1 MMPSKKKPIKKSVKA
16 KVAKKP
22 KSQSEKKRA
31 PKLMLAKKPQK
42 NVQKSMQKK
51 KAASPPS
58 PKSSGGNIFWKVL
71 EMRKQEREARKGEA
85 SQFESKDPRHVYSD
99 KHSRFARFAG
109 PRRRAA

>member
-1 MMPSKKKPIKKSVKA
+1 MPAKKKPVKKSVKA
-16 KVAKKP
+16 KVIKKA

-31 PKLMLAKKPQK
+31 PKLMAAKK
-42 NVQKSMQKK
+42 SK
-51 KAASPPS
+51 KAAAPPS

-71 EMRKQEREARKGEA
+71 EMRKQEREARKADA
-85 SQFESKDPRHVYSD
+85 SQFDAKDPRHVYSD